1 MKRTLLILIAS
12 LVPLSATAEMYEL
25 EQISALFD
33 KEARGIRAYS
43 GGRYESAFNILSATA
58 SNGMKESQYVLAL
71 MFLKGEYVDK
81 SILIGLGWLGVAI
94 ESGNEEWNNTFNT
107 LYESMNDAQR
117 AMVDAKVND
126 YVAKYGTVIQGIACK
141 KRTAA
146 GSRRIEVR
154 CDKSVGNY
162 PVYEIEKSLN

>member
-25 EQISALFD
+25 EQLSALFD
-33 KEARGIRAYS
+33 KEARGIRAYT
-43 GGRYESAFNILSATA
+43 GGRYESAFNMLSDTA
-58 SNGMKESQYVLAL
+58 SKGMKESQYVLAL

-126 YVAKYGTVIQGIACK
+126 YVAKYGTVIQGITCK

-146 GSRRIEVR
+146 GSRRFEVR

-162 PVYEIEKSLN
+162 PVHEIETSLN

>member
-25 EQISALFD
+25 EQLSALFD
-33 KEARGIRAYS
+33 KEARGIRAYT
-43 GGRYESAFNILSATA
+43 GGRYESAFNMLSDTA
-58 SNGMKESQYVLAL
+58 SKGMKESQYVLAL

-94 ESGNEEWNNTFNT
+94 ESGNEEWNKTFNT

-141 KRTAA
+141 KRAAA

-162 PVYEIEKSLN
+162 PVHEIETSLN

>member
-25 EQISALFD
+25 EQLSALID
-33 KEARGIRAYS
+33 KEARGLRAYT
-43 GGRYESAFNILSATA
+43 GGRYESAFNMLSDTA
-58 SNGMKESQYVLAL
+58 SIGLKESQYVLAL

-117 AMVDAKVND
+117 AMIDAKVND
-126 YVAKYGTVIQGIACK
+126 YVAKYGTAIQGIACK

-162 PVYEIEKSLN
+162 PVHEIETSLH

>member
-25 EQISALFD
+25 EQLSALFD
-33 KEARGIRAYS
+33 KEARGIRAYT
-43 GGRYESAFNILSATA
+43 GGRYESAFNMLSDTA
-58 SNGMKESQYVLAL
+58 SRGMKESQYVLAL

-94 ESGNEEWNNTFNT
+94 ESGNEEWNKTFNT

-162 PVYEIEKSLN
+162 PVHEIETSLN

>member
-25 EQISALFD
+25 EQLSALFD
-33 KEARGIRAYS
+33 KEARGIRAYT
-43 GGRYESAFNILSATA
+43 GGRYESAFNMLSETA
-58 SNGMKESQYVLAL
+58 SRGMKESQYVLAL

-94 ESGNEEWNNTFNT
+94 ESGNEEWNKTFNT

-162 PVYEIEKSLN
+162 PVHEIETSLN